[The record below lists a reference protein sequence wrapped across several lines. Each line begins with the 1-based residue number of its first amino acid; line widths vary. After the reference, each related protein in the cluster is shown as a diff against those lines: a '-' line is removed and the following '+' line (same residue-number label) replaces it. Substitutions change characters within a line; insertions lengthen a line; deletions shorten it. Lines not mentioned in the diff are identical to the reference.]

1 MATSILPQTAEAA
14 GANVSSD
21 FVTDATET
29 AVFRIADILRHPDDL
44 TNKLATV
51 RKRFAVERASIDA
64 QLKTAVESQLDDAQ
78 RGLDTLAVT
87 KGETLRI
94 RSNLSAVDER
104 CTAAQNTIK
113 NYARIKKISRT
124 HQNFVATKAMVE
136 QFQRLNDEV
145 ARIRLLLVEDAEDL
159 LGPAPNLLLIH
170 FKLQQLEEFRNT
182 TLAKARRS
190 PPDVLNTLHDYFH
203 KVDLLEQD
211 FEAHLFQLATYTVD
225 LIKGGN
231 ASTVV
236 RIVKV
241 IETEERADEVASV
254 QEVVSP
260 TGGSGAELI
269 SDFDS
274 SRPRPIKS
282 YRIKYFDALRDA
294 IVDEIKRMYEKNK
307 DDLPQVLAQFDTV
320 VDNLILVHDELVPRF
335 PKRYNIFHF
344 YVLEY
349 HRAIYDTVHQIT
361 AGPIEPGF
369 ILQLLGW
376 VREYYLSMSSRL
388 DVSEELLEPRL
399 LDGREEQLTGEYV
412 KLVRCKLAEW
422 LSNILHT
429 ETVDFLQRRH
439 EPETDGSG
447 NYLLAGSVIVFQM
460 FNQQVDL
467 VSSSS
472 RGELLYDV
480 VKECCRT
487 LDEFHKAWTKIMDS
501 EYHKFVDKDNQH
513 HNKHGTELAEGLP
526 DYIVALANDCLRS
539 SEFSEQ
545 LLQRTEALMDA
556 AFRPQLAQLI
566 KEATDGFMKVSRRAT
581 QILVDIV
588 VADLKPAWNFLHC
601 QPQWYD
607 QDIMRLI
614 VGTLEDYCE
623 DFKVTMAEYLFNR
636 FMTDLMDRMVASYI
650 ESLHNKTVKF
660 KMPGAPDKMRQD
672 LASLTE
678 FWGNYKTPKRVKAAF
693 EVIEKLIAFV
703 ESNPRMAFLDFYS
716 LWKVYPDCPLEFFE
730 WLLTRRDD
738 LDKAT
743 VKEVMEACRN
753 KAQEERPEQIQPTIF
768 SRLKL
773 K

>member
-1 MATSILPQTAEAA
+1 MAAPAA
-14 GANVSSD
+14 DASQASD

-51 RKRFAVERASIDA
+51 RKRFALERASIDA

-78 RGLDTLAVT
+78 RGLDTLAMT

-94 RSNLSAVDER
+94 RSNLTAVDER
-104 CTAAQNTIK
+104 CTAAQNTIR

-124 HQNFVATKAMVE
+124 HQNFATTKLMVE
-136 QFQRLNDEV
+136 QFQQLNDQV
-145 ARIRLLLVEDAEDL
+145 ARIRTLLEEDAENL

-170 FKLQQLEEFRNT
+170 FKLQQLESFRNT

-190 PPDVLNTLHDYFH
+190 PPDVLNTLHDYFN

-211 FEAHLFQLATYTVD
+211 FEDHLFQVARGTVD
-225 LIKGGN
+225 LIKSGH

-236 RIVKV
+236 RLVKI

-254 QEVVSP
+254 QEVVMPTSP
-260 TGGSGAELI
+260 TGATVSADMI
-269 SDFDS
+269 ADYDS

-282 YRIKYFDALRDA
+282 YRIKYFDTLREA
-294 IVDEIKRMYEKNK
+294 IVEEIARMYARNK
-307 DDLPQVLAQFDTV
+307 DNLPEVLAQFDTV

-344 YVLEY
+344 YILEY
-349 HRAIYDTVHQIT
+349 HRAIYDAVNKIT
-361 AGPIEPGF
+361 AGEIEPGF

-376 VREYYLSMSSRL
+376 VREYYSSMSSRL

-412 KLVRCKLAEW
+412 KLVRTKLAEW
-422 LSNILHT
+422 LANILHT
-429 ETVDFLQRRH
+429 ETVDFLQRRV
-439 EPETDGSG
+439 EPDTDGSG

-467 VSSSS
+467 VSPSS

-487 LDEFHKAWTKIMDS
+487 LDEFHKAWTKIMDN
-501 EYHKFVDKDNQH
+501 EYIKFGERDKAQP
-513 HNKHGTELAEGLP
+513 GAELAEGLP
-526 DYIVALANDCLRS
+526 EYIVALANDCLRS

-545 LLQRTEALMDA
+545 LLERIEGIIDEDFHAEIGK
-556 AFRPQLAQLI
+556 LI
-566 KEATDGFMKVSRRAT
+566 KAATDGFMKVSRRAT

-588 VADLKPAWNFLHC
+588 VADLKPAWNVLHC
-601 QPQWYD
+601 HPQWYE

-623 DFKVTMAEYLFNR
+623 DFKSTMAEYLFNR
-636 FMTDLMDRMVASYI
+636 FMTDLMDRIVASYI
-650 ESLHNKTVKF
+650 ESLHNKAVKF
-660 KMPGAPDKMRQD
+660 RMPGAPDRMRTD
-672 LASLTE
+672 LAAMTA
-678 FWGNYKTPKRVKAAF
+678 FWSTYKTPKRVTAAF
-693 EVIEKLIAFV
+693 EVVEKLIAFV
-703 ESNPRMAFLDFYS
+703 ESNPKLAFLDFYS

-730 WLLTRRDD
+730 WLLAHRDD

-753 KAQEERPEQIQPTIF
+753 KAMEERPDKIEPTLF
-768 SRLKL
+768 SRLRL